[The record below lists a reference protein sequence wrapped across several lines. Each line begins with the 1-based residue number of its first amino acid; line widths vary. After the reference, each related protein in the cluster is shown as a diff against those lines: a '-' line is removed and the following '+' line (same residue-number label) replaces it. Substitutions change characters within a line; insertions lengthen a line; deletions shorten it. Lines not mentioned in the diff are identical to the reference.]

1 MSKDIKL
8 TNWQCPRDP
17 KLAGIDAMKIAA
29 EANPIDLSKYENVGS
44 VEHHDSVESVAAK
57 MIAKQEAARGVK
69 IDAVETEGTKVNLN
83 GIKDD
88 RPEKKY
94 WRPGEPV

>member
-8 TNWQCPRDP
+8 TNWQVPRDP
-17 KLAGIDAMKIAA
+17 RQARFDAYKNAPEIDIK
-29 EANPIDLSKYENVGS
+29 NYENVGS

-57 MIAKQEAARGVK
+57 MIAKQEAARGVR
-69 IDAVETEGTKVNLN
+69 IDQEAPTETINLK

-88 RPEKKY
+88 RPDKKF
-94 WRPGEPV
+94 WSPKS